1 MFWIDKNAG
10 RLFLTL
16 WRLYI
21 QHVRP
26 VTPRAPWAFLT
37 KDAQPLG
44 VKGFDDSFRAAVRRA
59 DLIPAKWAGTSSHGL
74 RHRYGQWLNELGLGD
89 KEGQVAM
96 HHLNAKSQE
105 VYRQMSLAQVAD
117 AIDRRLSVSTLPFF
131 KESES
136 RIANAPDMPT

>member
-1 MFWIDKNAG
+1 MAFQVFWIDKNAG

-26 VTPRAPWAFLT
+26 VTTQIPWAFLT
-37 KDAQPLG
+37 KDNQPLG
-44 VKGFDDSFRAAVRRA
+44 IEGFNDSFKAAVLRIG
-59 DLIPAKWAGTSSHGL
+59 LKPAKWSGTSPHGL
-74 RHRYGQWLNELGLGD
+74 RHRYGQWLNDLGLGD

-105 VYRQMSLAQVAD
+105 VYRHIGVEKIASAIGQLAVTA
-117 AIDRRLSVSTLPFF
+117 LPIF
-131 KESES
+131 KE
-136 RIANAPDMPT
+136 NK